1 MYQNSMDSIA
11 ETSCQLIA
19 LLFARFK

>member
-1 MYQNSMDSIA
+1 MDNMA
-11 ETSCQLIA
+11 KMSCQLIA

>member
-1 MYQNSMDSIA
+1 MDSTA
-11 ETSCQLIA
+11 QTFCQLIA